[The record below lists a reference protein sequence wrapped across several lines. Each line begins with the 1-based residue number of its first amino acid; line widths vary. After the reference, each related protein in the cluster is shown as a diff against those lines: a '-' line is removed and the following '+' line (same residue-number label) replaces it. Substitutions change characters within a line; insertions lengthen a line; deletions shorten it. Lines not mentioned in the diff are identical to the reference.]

1 MPPVYE
7 WIHATSHENFNQIKD
22 DGYLKGNYC
31 VDDFFDG
38 KLQNAGAP
46 RGSWFNANN
55 YRGGPIDLT
64 PYPEPNNDETV
75 VALAFPVSKLLDPK
89 EKYQLFKV
97 SRIPCRYLQV
107 KYAIVKQT
115 DPFFAWCSQ
124 NLHHVEGNCD
134 EHVSLTWDQAAASY
148 VWSATDADEKVMV
161 SVFVVNH
168 DDRHPSV
175 AFKICRPYEIQK
187 IPDPS

>member
-1 MPPVYE
+1 M
-7 WIHATSHENFNQIKD
+7 
-22 DGYLKGNYC
+22 
-31 VDDFFDG
+31 
-38 KLQNAGAP
+38 
-46 RGSWFNANN
+46 
-55 YRGGPIDLT
+55 
-64 PYPEPNNDETV
+64 
-75 VALAFPVSKLLDPK
+75 ALAFPVSKLLDPK